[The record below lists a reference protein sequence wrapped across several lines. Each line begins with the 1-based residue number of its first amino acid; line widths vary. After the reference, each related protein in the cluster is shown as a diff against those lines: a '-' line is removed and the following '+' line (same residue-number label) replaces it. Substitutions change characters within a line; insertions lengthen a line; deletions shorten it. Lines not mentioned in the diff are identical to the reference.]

1 MCFDLIRSAFFEKRL
16 SSVFI
21 GGPLHDPV
29 TWLGINY
36 AWTQM
41 TLCDFEN
48 KGKSGWT
55 GTSSFVLKVPLRF
68 NRGQT
73 QEHVQCTRTRSPAAK
88 IPGPKFN

>member
-1 MCFDLIRSAFFEKRL
+1 MLFSTFRETTFER
-16 SSVFI
+16 VYCNVYGI
-21 GGPLHDPV
+21 GPLHDPV

-73 QEHVQCTRTRSPAAK
+73 QEHAQCTRTRSPAAK
-88 IPGPKFN
+88 IPAPKFN